1 MTDEQ
6 QTGALIVRSTHGEFY
21 AIPETELAR
30 YRVDAAAQA
39 ELETAT
45 SDDTSGFVEYVA
57 TMLPRYP
64 AYSTKGSGA
73 EAGIRVNR
81 PLQ

>member
-6 QTGALIVRSTHGEFY
+6 QTGALIVRSTQGEFY

-30 YRVDAAAQA
+30 YRVDAATHA

-45 SDDTSGFVEYVA
+45 SDDTSGFIAYFA
-57 TMLPRYP
+57 TMLPVYP
-64 AYSTKGSGA
+64 TTSTS
-73 EAGIRVNR
+73 RLR
-81 PLQ
+81 